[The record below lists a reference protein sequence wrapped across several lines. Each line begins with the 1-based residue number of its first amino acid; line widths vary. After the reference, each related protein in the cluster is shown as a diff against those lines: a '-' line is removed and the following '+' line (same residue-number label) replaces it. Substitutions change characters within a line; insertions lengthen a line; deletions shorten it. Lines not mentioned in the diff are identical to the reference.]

1 MTTLNRVVE
10 MYVGEGTEFGTWS
23 TEYVEIPRDTPD
35 NEIELKAINQ
45 AKEDFSGYWTAISIN
60 GKRTSGTTFKNIVGV
75 FTNGIKKALTIEGM
89 ENTNRVSNEEII
101 SELKWFIIEYLM

>member
-10 MYVGEGTEFGTWS
+10 MYVGKGTEFGTWS

-45 AKEDFSGYWTAISIN
+45 AKEDFRYN
-60 GKRTSGTTFKNIVGV
+60 FVFVGV
-75 FTNGIKKALTIEGM
+75 YSIPSLEDSDEIM
-89 ENTNRVSNEEII
+89 EYDL
-101 SELKWFIIEYLM
+101 EL